1 MRQTATAMQKIRM
14 PAIVVRRSV
23 LEAAAGAGDSTSV
36 TVRCGYEGRCRAS
49 ERNSPVEPLT
59 GLSMQNESY
68 CSRSVRSQ
76 APRRSRIIG
85 RPAMPPRG
93 KKQQRTVDPTTFCG
107 IIALLHAPKA
117 LSGAALLFN
126 NLNNR

>member
-14 PAIVVRRSV
+14 LAIVVRRSV

-68 CSRSVRSQ
+68 CIRSVRSP
-76 APRRSRIIG
+76 APRR
-85 RPAMPPRG
+85 PRVGCRRRCLGAG
-93 KKQQRTVDPTTFCG
+93 KKQQRAVDPTTFCG
-107 IIALLHAPKA
+107 IIALLRAPKA
-117 LSGAALLFN
+117 ISGAALLFN